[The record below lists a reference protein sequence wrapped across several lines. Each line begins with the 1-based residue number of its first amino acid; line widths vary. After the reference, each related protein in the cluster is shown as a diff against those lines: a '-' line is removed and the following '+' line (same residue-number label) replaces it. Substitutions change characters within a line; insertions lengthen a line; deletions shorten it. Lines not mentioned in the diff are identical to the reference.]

1 MSQESMGS
9 VMGITQSHYSKVENG
24 KKIISGEEL
33 HNLDMNGIDV
43 DYLVSGIKSP
53 RTVLD
58 DLMEACGREKK
69 AELLQLIVWTIQQGM
84 ENAQIGGS
92 AAVRCTREIELL
104 RYQVFPHT
112 SEHTVWYRIRMANEM
127 TQGEMA
133 EALDVSV
140 KRYREIEKGNT
151 RASAEVVAALYEN
164 LGYLPSIILE
174 EDVVNLSSLNLI
186 WEEFEEELQKELEAF
201 IRKGCGLWECRPGGD
216 RNRSSAFFYMLLLL
230 PYPEAHFTMFLLM
243 KQIFFPFRMTHDMIN
258 KSNGSV
264 YRIKMGGYKWNTI
277 AE

>member
-104 RYQVFPHT
+104 RDQVFPHT
-112 SEHTVWYRIRMANEM
+112 SEHTGWYRIRMANEM

-201 IRKGCGLWECRPGGD
+201 IRKGCGLWECRPGG
-216 RNRSSAFFYMLLLL
+216 RS
-230 PYPEAHFTMFLLM
+230 
-243 KQIFFPFRMTHDMIN
+243 K
-258 KSNGSV
+258 
-264 YRIKMGGYKWNTI
+264 
-277 AE
+277 

>member
-58 DLMEACGREKK
+58 DLMEACGR
-69 AELLQLIVWTIQQGM
+69 
-84 ENAQIGGS
+84 
-92 AAVRCTREIELL
+92 VRCTREIELL

-201 IRKGCGLWECRPGGD
+201 IRKGCGLWECRPGG
-216 RNRSSAFFYMLLLL
+216 RL
-230 PYPEAHFTMFLLM
+230 
-243 KQIFFPFRMTHDMIN
+243 K
-258 KSNGSV
+258 
-264 YRIKMGGYKWNTI
+264 
-277 AE
+277 

>member
-151 RASAEVVAALYEN
+151 RASARWWLRSMRTWAT
-164 LGYLPSIILE
+164 
-174 EDVVNLSSLNLI
+174 
-186 WEEFEEELQKELEAF
+186 
-201 IRKGCGLWECRPGGD
+201 CRPLYW
-216 RNRSSAFFYMLLLL
+216 RRTWSTCPA
-230 PYPEAHFTMFLLM
+230 
-243 KQIFFPFRMTHDMIN
+243 
-258 KSNGSV
+258 
-264 YRIKMGGYKWNTI
+264 
-277 AE
+277 

>member
-186 WEEFEEELQKELEAF
+186 WEEFDCRRNWRHLSGRDAA
-201 IRKGCGLWECRPGGD
+201 CGNADRAGD

>member
-1 MSQESMGS
+1 MSSAYDKLLNRLNAYRKMQNMSQESMGS

-174 EDVVNLSSLNLI
+174 EDVVNLSSLNII

-201 IRKGCGLWECRPGGD
+201 IRKGCGLWECRPGG
-216 RNRSSAFFYMLLLL
+216 RS
-230 PYPEAHFTMFLLM
+230 
-243 KQIFFPFRMTHDMIN
+243 K
-258 KSNGSV
+258 
-264 YRIKMGGYKWNTI
+264 
-277 AE
+277 

>member
-104 RYQVFPHT
+104 RYQVFPT
-112 SEHTVWYRIRMANEM
+112 LQNIRFGTE
-127 TQGEMA
+127 
-133 EALDVSV
+133 
-140 KRYREIEKGNT
+140 
-151 RASAEVVAALYEN
+151 SA
-164 LGYLPSIILE
+164 
-174 EDVVNLSSLNLI
+174 
-186 WEEFEEELQKELEAF
+186 WQ
-201 IRKGCGLWECRPGGD
+201 
-216 RNRSSAFFYMLLLL
+216 
-230 PYPEAHFTMFLLM
+230 M
-243 KQIFFPFRMTHDMIN
+243 K
-258 KSNGSV
+258 
-264 YRIKMGGYKWNTI
+264 
-277 AE
+277 